1 MKIKMALAV
10 TLASVLV
17 LCTACSGGTSST
29 EGSSSTTQNENTV
42 VTPEETQSDTSADVT
57 VTADNFRSFPETD
70 ASYFTWKDCDGG
82 VCVRSCS
89 SKDAVIVVP
98 ARLGGKDVV
107 EQDYMA
113 FCAMDMQAVVLP
125 DTVKSLGE
133 SCFGSCTSLQY
144 VELGSGVKTIGELA
158 FSGCSSLETL
168 TVPEGTTTLGEA
180 IVCVCAALTDLYL
193 PASVTEIDDC
203 ITDTETTPNLT
214 VHAPAG
220 SYAEQVAIANGLP
233 VVND

>member
-1 MKIKMALAV
+1 MALAV

-42 VTPEETQSDTSADVT
+42 VTPEETQTETTETVT

-70 ASYFTWKDCDGG
+70 ASYFTWEDCDGG

-98 ARLGGKDVV
+98 SRLGGKDVV
-107 EQDYMA
+107 ELYYMA

-125 DTVKSLGE
+125 DTVKSIGE
-133 SCFGSCTSLQY
+133 SCFGSCTSLKY
-144 VELGSGVKTIGELA
+144 VELGSGVETIGKSA
-158 FSGCSSLETL
+158 FSGSSSLETL
-168 TVPEGTTTLGEA
+168 TVPQGCQTLGLT
-180 IVCVCAALTDLYL
+180 IVGLCEALTDLYL
-193 PASVTEIDDC
+193 PDS
-203 ITDTETTPNLT
+203 ITTIEGEGIAAPSTVPNLT

-220 SYAEQVAIANGLP
+220 SYAEQIATANGLP

>member
-1 MKIKMALAV
+1 MKIKMALVV
-10 TLASVLV
+10 TLASILM

-29 EGSSSTTQNENTV
+29 EGSSSVPQNENTV
-42 VTPEETQSDTSADVT
+42 VTPEETQETVT

-70 ASYFTWKDCDGG
+70 ASYFTWKDCEGG
-82 VCVRSCS
+82 VRVRSCS

-107 EQDYMA
+107 ELDYLA

-125 DTVKSLGE
+125 NTVKSLGE
-133 SCFGSCTSLQY
+133 RCFGSCTSLKY
-144 VELGSGVKTIGELA
+144 VELGSGLETIGKCA
-158 FSGCSSLETL
+158 FANCTSLESL
-168 TVPEGTTTLGEA
+168 TVPQSCKTLGLT
-180 IVCVCAALTDLYL
+180 IIGGCTALTDLYL
-193 PASVTEIDDC
+193 PDTITAIDGEG
-203 ITDTETTPNLT
+203 IAAPSTTPNMT

-220 SYAEQVAIANGLP
+220 SYAEQVATANGLP